1 MSAPQKQPRHSRHL
15 LLQFKGTTLA
25 ELKELASIHSK
36 AGHQMQQT
44 IRDRRITHDPDSG
57 NPTGDFSEH
66 YAPATLGLIRKEIY
80 YRERFGGTTVSE
92 KYPEIFT
99 VKGPKSPQA
108 IKKQDKKLLKQY
120 DKYLETKDLDGPK
133 FYQNGSYK
141 DITRVTLSNGL
152 TMREEKFCLAYIAT
166 ADPIEAWIKSGYDHS
181 YPNYDVHARMWVRQ
195 PKIQERINE
204 LMEEAKEKMRWSAD
218 KVLDRFD
225 EIYKSS
231 MAEQDHTNASRSME
245 QIAKHLGM
253 FIDRSESRVGN
264 LDSMKTEDIDT
275 DISKLADV
283 VGLKVVNGGKD

>member
-1 MSAPQKQPRHSRHL
+1 
-15 LLQFKGTTLA
+15 
-25 ELKELASIHSK
+25 
-36 AGHQMQQT
+36 MQQT
-44 IRDRRITHDPDSG
+44 IRDRRITHDPDAG
-57 NPTGDFSEH
+57 NPTSDFSEH
-66 YAPATLGLIRKEIY
+66 YAPVTLGLIRKEIY

-264 LDSMKTEDIDT
+264 LDGMKTEDIDT